1 MNTKY
6 TVKNF
11 RVFDS
16 EGAEIRLNP
25 LTFLTGCNSSGK
37 SSIVKS
43 LLLLCDYLSQLKEDK
58 ENGKEVKPTAH
69 KLDFAKKPHNLL
81 GKFSKVV
88 NEKSTDNV
96 VTMAIQ
102 VHSLMLMQ
110 DVELELSFGIDEN
123 DNMSNGYIKSIVV
136 RTMEGTV
143 VYSSNEKEG
152 CCGDFYSVIPQ
163 FFNFIRVQHVISTYQ
178 SLGIDRELTG
188 DVTEEEYEKYVN
200 SMKSFITDYKKDNT
214 RESLLEINAW
224 NNAHR
229 RYGSFLPQIRNRPHK
244 MTQRSKR

>member
-6 TVKNF
+6 TIKNF

-58 ENGKEVKPTAH
+58 ENGKEVKLTAH

-102 VHSLMLMQ
+102 VHSLIPTERLI
-110 DVELELSFGIDEN
+110 LLN
-123 DNMSNGYIKSIVV
+123 SNCWTNLRI
-136 RTMEGTV
+136 
-143 VYSSNEKEG
+143 
-152 CCGDFYSVIPQ
+152 
-163 FFNFIRVQHVISTYQ
+163 
-178 SLGIDRELTG
+178 
-188 DVTEEEYEKYVN
+188 
-200 SMKSFITDYKKDNT
+200 
-214 RESLLEINAW
+214 
-224 NNAHR
+224 
-229 RYGSFLPQIRNRPHK
+229 
-244 MTQRSKR
+244 